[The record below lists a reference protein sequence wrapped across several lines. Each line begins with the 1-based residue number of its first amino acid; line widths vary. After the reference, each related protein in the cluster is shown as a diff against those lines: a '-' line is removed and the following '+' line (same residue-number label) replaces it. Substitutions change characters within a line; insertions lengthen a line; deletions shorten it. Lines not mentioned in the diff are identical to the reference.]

1 MFYDYIYR
9 IACQRSKGKKKKKCL
24 FVQVYTY
31 MHICTKG
38 IPLVVQLQNDGI
50 NGANGSAADRR
61 SGSAIIHK

>member
-1 MFYDYIYR
+1 MEKIFICPG
-9 IACQRSKGKKKKKCL
+9 ILC
-24 FVQVYTY
+24 
-31 MHICTKG
+31 ICTEG